1 MKSDFSKTWVASKQT
16 RKQRKYRFNAPFHIR
31 SKFLNVNL
39 SKDLRKKYG
48 IRNIRVRKGDK
59 IKVLRGSHRKQI
71 AKVEKISVTN
81 TKVFLEKIEQVKKDG
96 NKTLK
101 PFEPSNLQIVDL
113 DVSDK
118 KRIKKLK
125 TSKDASKD
133 VPKKLKSSTSKPS
146 QKDAVVDTKQKIT
159 KGNSNGKK
167 SS

>member
-1 MKSDFSKTWVASKQT
+1 M
-16 RKQRKYRFNAPFHIR
+16 
-31 SKFLNVNL
+31 FL
-39 SKDLRKKYG
+39 
-48 IRNIRVRKGDK
+48 
-59 IKVLRGSHRKQI
+59 
-71 AKVEKISVTN
+71 
-81 TKVFLEKIEQVKKDG
+81 
-96 NKTLK
+96 
-101 PFEPSNLQIVDL
+101 
-113 DVSDK
+113 SDK